1 MQVQAMESKPEGEE
15 TLEVLIAD
23 LKKSETEFTEGAGKF
38 QLQWINGDVWRT
50 RFWFGSLTNE
60 DGQ

>member
-1 MQVQAMESKPEGEE
+1 MESKPEGEE

-50 RFWFGSLTNE
+50 RFTKDFRE
-60 DGQ
+60 FDE

>member
-1 MQVQAMESKPEGEE
+1 MESKPEGEE

-23 LKKSETEFTEGAGKF
+23 LKKSRRNSPRALANSSFSGSMATFGAHASPK
-38 QLQWINGDVWRT
+38 IS
-50 RFWFGSLTNE
+50 GSLTNE